1 MRTIEWVDEHVDL
14 IDQTALPH
22 QRRVALRTTEEV
34 VDAIRRMVVRGA
46 PALGA
51 MGALGVALAA
61 ARSAE
66 LGYDPDA
73 VRTDARRITE
83 ARPTA
88 AHLGWAVQQVLPA
101 VPRGPAAVLAAAQA
115 LVDAD
120 VRACATLSRLGAA
133 LLRSYVGDRPMV
145 LHTHCNAGAMACVE
159 WGTALGVVRALHA
172 DALIKRVLVGETR
185 PLLQG
190 SRITAFEL
198 AELGVAHQVVVDSAG
213 PSFIASG
220 EVDAVIVGADRI
232 AANYDVVNKVGTYP
246 LALAAARAGIPFVV
260 AAPTATIDVD
270 TPTGSAVTIEYRDP
284 DEVLLVGGWR
294 MAPAESGALN
304 PAFDVT
310 PADLVTAIV
319 TEARVIEPAR
329 PTTSTSVGHAVPMGV
344 AHAVT
349 VPTMRM
355 VGAS

>member
-1 MRTIEWVDEHVDL
+1 
-14 IDQTALPH
+14 
-22 QRRVALRTTEEV
+22 
-34 VDAIRRMVVRGA
+34 
-46 PALGA
+46 
-51 MGALGVALAA
+51 
-61 ARSAE
+61 
-66 LGYDPDA
+66 
-73 VRTDARRITE
+73 
-83 ARPTA
+83 
-88 AHLGWAVQQVLPA
+88 
-101 VPRGPAAVLAAAQA
+101 
-115 LVDAD
+115 
-120 VRACATLSRLGAA
+120 
-133 LLRSYVGDRPMV
+133 
-145 LHTHCNAGAMACVE
+145 
-159 WGTALGVVRALHA
+159 
-172 DALIKRVLVGETR
+172 IKRVLVGETR

-198 AELGVAHQVVVDSAG
+198 AELGVPHQVVVDSAG

-294 MAPAESGALN
+294 MAPSESGALN

-329 PTTSTSVGHAVPMGV
+329 PTALTGVGHAVPMGV

-349 VPTMRM
+349 VPAMRM